1 MTIEI
6 RHRQVATNGIE
17 LHVAEAGEGPLVV
30 LCHGFPE
37 SWYSWRHQI
46 VPIAEAGYHVIA
58 PDLRGYGDSTKLPNV
73 DDYGIEKLNHDLLGL
88 VDDAGEEQAVFVG
101 HDWGALIVWDLARL
115 HPERVR
121 GVVGV
126 SVPLM
131 NWPARARTADA
142 RGVRRALLH
151 RVLPRRRAGRDR
163 DGEGR
168 ARHDDPYPVGRVRR
182 LRSARRRG
190 ERPRIG
196 YAVASSSRCRRRPT
210 RCRRG

>member
-1 MTIEI
+1 MTTEI

-17 LHVAEAGEGPLVV
+17 LHVAEAGVGPLVV

-46 VPIAEAGYHVIA
+46 APLAEAGYHVIA
-58 PDLRGYGDSTKLPNV
+58 PDLRGYGDSTKLTNV

-88 VDDAGEEQAVFVG
+88 LDDAGEQQAVFVG

-131 NWPARARTADA
+131 NYPAQPVPLMRAVFGEEFYIVYFQKVGPAETEMEKDVRGTMARTLWGASGDFARAVAAGEVTI
-142 RGVRRALLH
+142 GSGGFL
-151 RVLPRRRAGRDR
+151 RVHA
-163 DGEGR
+163 
-168 ARHDDPYPVGRVRR
+168 
-182 LRSARRRG
+182 
-190 ERPRIG
+190 
-196 YAVASSSRCRRRPT
+196 
-210 RCRRG
+210 